1 MNQLHIIVLIFS
13 MFKIISYYV
22 RPPSTMNAILVTNI
36 LIVNSKPTP
45 LDGRPCVGWGPSID
59 TTL

>member
-1 MNQLHIIVLIFS
+1 

-22 RPPSTMNAILVTNI
+22 RPPSTMNAILVTNK

-45 LDGRPCVGWGPSID
+45 LDGRTCVGSRPSID